1 MADVLDEKTNE
12 ELLMDVV
19 KLKEVYDK
27 MKKYSLSMDLKLDR
41 SINREKRLLLDHQKQ
56 VM

>member
-12 ELLMDVV
+12 ELLLDVM

-27 MKKYSLSMDLKLDR
+27 MRKYSKQLDMKHER
-41 SINREKRLLLDHQKQ
+41 SVNREQRLI
-56 VM
+56 